1 MFVIRGEGGI
11 NLGQH
16 FVSNDPTNRDGI
28 TQREY
33 LSYVIGLDWTVH
45 DQLAANFQFF
55 QNVILNKPGD
65 IEEDAVNNI
74 VSVFFRA
81 DFLNETIFPQ
91 FTALYGIN
99 FGDFLLRPQV
109 DYQIDDYLSVRL
121 GMDIFLGSR
130 SGLFGQFGAPARAHR
145 NGYFTGRNDRIFL
158 ELKRS
163 FEI

>member
-1 MFVIRGEGGI
+1 ME
-11 NLGQH
+11 N
-16 FVSNDPTNRDGI
+16 
-28 TQREY
+28 
-33 LSYVIGLDWTVH
+33 
-45 DQLAANFQFF
+45 NFWEWGDS
-55 QNVILNKPGD
+55 ILKKNCFNGKT
-65 IEEDAVNNI
+65 I
-74 VSVFFRA
+74 
-81 DFLNETIFPQ
+81 FLNETIFPQ